1 MIRNFDR
8 EGWITQL
15 QGRQV
20 VGHYGVMGTNT
31 TNGPASLSS
40 GGTFRTFSLRNPAVS
55 QAQRQRWAHVL
66 KGYIS
71 ITATAVDD
79 AAFSANAELYTI
91 DGFTVSDSAG
101 NATTV
106 RALDGGAL
114 TSEMVVRYATSLS
127 GGTLT
132 TFEHCL
138 TEAMFAQG
146 AATGTDTFKRS
157 TGLWQADFGPCV
169 LKGDQGL
176 ATRVGTG
183 LSAPGTL
190 TVYTYVEWIETVP
203 K

>member
-1 MIRNFDR
+1 MMRNFDR

-20 VGHYGVMGTNT
+20 VGHYGVMSTNT
-31 TNGPASLSS
+31 SSGPPSLSG
-40 GGTFRTFSLRNPAVS
+40 GGTFRTFSMRNPAVS
-55 QAQRQRWAHVL
+55 QAQRQKHCHIL
-66 KGYIS
+66 KACLS

-91 DGFTVSDSAG
+91 DGFTVSDSASS
-101 NATTV
+101 TVTV
-106 RALDGGAL
+106 RALDGGAIA
-114 TSEMVVRYATSLS
+114 TDSVIRFGTSLS

-157 TGLWQADFGPCV
+157 TGQWVANFGPCV

-176 ATRVGTG
+176 ATRVATG
-183 LSAPGTL
+183 LSSPGTL
-190 TVYTYVEWIETVP
+190 SVYTYVEWIETVP